1 MRIEHI
7 AIYTWDLERMR
18 QFYITYFQ
26 GVSNQGYHNEK
37 TGLRTYFVSFTDG
50 ARLELMTR
58 PELYQKEAP
67 SSSGYVTGYT
77 HLALS
82 VGTREAVDLL
92 TTRLEQDGYPVV
104 SKPRVTGDG
113 YYESGVLDPDGN
125 YIEITE

>member
-1 MRIEHI
+1 MKIEHI
-7 AIYTWDLERMR
+7 AIYTKDLERMK

-37 TGLRTYFVSFTDG
+37 TGLCTYFVSFEGG

-58 PELYQKEAP
+58 PELYQKEIP
-67 SSSGYVTGYT
+67 NSSGYITGYT
-77 HLALS
+77 HLAFS
-82 VGTREAVDLL
+82 VGSRDAVDLL
-92 TTRLEQDGYPVV
+92 TDRLEQDGYPVV
-104 SKPRVTGDG
+104 SRPRVTGDG